1 MISLEP
7 PKPWPHAAVILS
19 GGASVRMGVPKGGM
33 ILPDGRN
40 MIECMRD
47 MLAGFCRQVVIAG
60 SPHGLVGHQTIE
72 DLRPD
77 AGPLAAIEAALASD
91 ISPQYLI
98 VPCDLPLLPA
108 GLLARLLVGDDDGMA
123 CFTSASEPRVRGL
136 PCRIGSDCLDV
147 VRDMLDAGDRAVHHL
162 VDRLGPDAV
171 RVPLA
176 DRERM
181 LLWNVNT
188 PADFDEACRLLRPE
202 PPSADQDAS

>member
-19 GGASVRMGVPKGGM
+19 GGASRRMGVPKGGM

-40 MIECMRD
+40 MLERMRD
-47 MLAGFCRQVVIAG
+47 MLASFCRQVVIAG
-60 SPHGLVGHQTIE
+60 PSHGVAGHQSIE

-77 AGPLAAIEAALASD
+77 SGPLAAIESALASD

-108 GLLARLLVGDDDGMA
+108 GLLARLLVGDDDGMT

-136 PCRIGSDCLDV
+136 PCRIGSECLDV
-147 VRDMLDAGDRAVHHL
+147 VRDMLDAGDRAVHRL
-162 VDRLGPDAV
+162 VVRLGPDAV
-171 RVPLA
+171 TVPIA
-176 DRERM
+176 DRERP

-188 PADFDEACRLLRPE
+188 PEDFEEACRLMRSD
-202 PPSADQDAS
+202 PPNEGS